1 MPLPKKIDIRS
12 EIINGKFTRNRDAI
26 VDAINQ
32 YEGKEVTLTI
42 KRFYKKRSN
51 DQNAYY
57 FGVIVEHWKNLL
69 REEWGEVLTK
79 DQVHEFLKQNLSFE
93 EKVNEETGEII
104 FNPINGRPIVKQK
117 STTSNDTRDQ
127 EQYHKAARDLAYEI
141 FQYEIP
147 LPNKELKAT
156 Y

>member
-1 MPLPKKIDIRS
+1 MGLPKKIDIRT
-12 EIINGKFTRNRDAI
+12 EVHNGNLTLNRDVIKSAI
-26 VDAINQ
+26 EQ

-42 KRFYKKRSN
+42 KRYYKKRSN

-69 REEWGEVLTK
+69 RTEWQEVLTK

-93 EKVNEETGEII
+93 EKVDEETGELI

-117 STTSNDTRDQ
+117 STTSNNTWDQ
-127 EQYHKAARDLAYEI
+127 EEYHKAARDLAFEM
-141 FQYEIP
+141 FNYEIP
-147 LPNKELKAT
+147 LPDKELKAT